1 MKDLQQ
7 IVKKLEEA
15 EMLAKN
21 SGHQLLTYLIVVALQ
36 EARDVARGGT
46 TKDPR

>member
-15 EMLAKN
+15 EALAKN

-36 EARDVARGGT
+36 EASDLARG
-46 TKDPR
+46 DPKKAPR